1 MNPFEFVNSI
11 NYTKEDIMIDDET
24 EKEYLPFIV
33 NRQLSYFQDTVMLS
47 NEMNKYHH
55 IDKKL
60 QFRFLLNI
68 VRKRKRFTKW
78 GKPSGVD
85 DLEVVKEF
93 YGYSNE
99 KARSAISLLTP
110 EQIETIKN
118 KVYKGGRK

>member
-33 NRQLSYFQDTVMLS
+33 NRQLSYFQDTVLLS

-60 QFRFLLNI
+60 QFHFLLNI

-78 GKPSGVD
+78 SKPSGVD